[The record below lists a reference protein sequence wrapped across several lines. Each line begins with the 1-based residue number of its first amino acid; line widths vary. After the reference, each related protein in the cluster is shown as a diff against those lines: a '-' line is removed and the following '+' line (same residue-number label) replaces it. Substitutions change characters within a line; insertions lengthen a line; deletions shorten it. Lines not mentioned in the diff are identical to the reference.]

1 MHYMIYFVFLAKSR
15 TLLSFNSI
23 SLQPVIAFL
32 VFDIITLF
40 QDGKDPGHDL
50 ITKMLGLRQKLLK
63 TPNIPAAPSL
73 DLPTSELDAI
83 ICATKPLD
91 CSGAKERISLLRRSR
106 VPRRAISRYGYNVA
120 LSNRLSQ
127 TMTQANLLDSAM
139 FRRSLLR

>member
-1 MHYMIYFVFLAKSR
+1 M
-15 TLLSFNSI
+15 
-23 SLQPVIAFL
+23 
-32 VFDIITLF
+32 
-40 QDGKDPGHDL
+40 

-63 TPNIPAAPSL
+63 TPNIPAAQSL
-73 DLPTSELDAI
+73 DLPTSELDT

-106 VPRRAISRYGYNVA
+106 FPRRTMSRYGYNVA

>member
-1 MHYMIYFVFLAKSR
+1 MIYFVFLAESR
-15 TLLSFNSI
+15 TLSILYSI
-23 SLQPVIAFL
+23 SLQLVI
-32 VFDIITLF
+32 VDNMTLF

-91 CSGAKERISLLRRSR
+91 CSAAKERISLLRRSR
-106 VPRRAISRYGYNVA
+106 VPRRAMSRYGYNVA

>member
-1 MHYMIYFVFLAKSR
+1 M
-15 TLLSFNSI
+15 
-23 SLQPVIAFL
+23 
-32 VFDIITLF
+32 
-40 QDGKDPGHDL
+40 

-73 DLPTSELDAI
+73 DLPTSELDTI

-91 CSGAKERISLLRRSR
+91 CSAAKERISLLRRSR
-106 VPRRAISRYGYNVA
+106 VPRRAMSRYGYNVA

-139 FRRSLLR
+139 FRRSLLRYD

>member
-1 MHYMIYFVFLAKSR
+1 M
-15 TLLSFNSI
+15 
-23 SLQPVIAFL
+23 
-32 VFDIITLF
+32 
-40 QDGKDPGHDL
+40 

-106 VPRRAISRYGYNVA
+106 VPRRAMSRYGYNVA